1 MLALYCVAVTM
12 NMICWMSMSAV
23 SGALESGYGVSG
35 SSIAAFGFI
44 FMIAFIPTYFP
55 SAWMLDVYGL
65 RNGLIFGSLLT
76 CIGMWIKC
84 LINNGFFWA
93 WIGQVIAGCG
103 QPLLAISIPK
113 LSAYWFGKDEVSFL
127 F

>member
-1 MLALYCVAVTM
+1 
-12 NMICWMSMSAV
+12 MSAV